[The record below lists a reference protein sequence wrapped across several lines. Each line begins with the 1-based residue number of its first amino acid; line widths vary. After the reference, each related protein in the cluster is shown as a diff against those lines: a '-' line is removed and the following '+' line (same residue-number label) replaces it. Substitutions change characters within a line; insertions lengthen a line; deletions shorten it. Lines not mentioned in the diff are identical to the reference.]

1 MALFQE
7 HPQISQ
13 AKIYLERGLCTGARA
28 SDGCRRGIARRRR
41 RRIFAFALC
50 FRADEAP
57 RRGGSHKGTE
67 RGMLHCCCCWAE
79 ADRSPRSGEEAR
91 REQHRSFFFL
101 ELSFLRVRAT
111 SSPLFFRLDSPHL
124 SQLPLLS
131 PLFFASVLP
140 KTLPKCR
147 PSGTTA
153 TVSIHKRTRV
163 LQGRGKR
170 RRALSPSIE
179 RARRRRAAAA
189 ADDRS
194 SSALPILSCSLSA
207 LARLSILILAERD
220 DLFLFSRW
228 GKRERVGRFWT
239 REELLME
246 TGGERGAKSKRKTI
260 KDSHCSHL

>member
-1 MALFQE
+1 MHRGAC
-7 HPQISQ
+7 
-13 AKIYLERGLCTGARA
+13 ERRVSAGDC
-28 SDGCRRGIARRRR
+28 SPPSPPN
-41 RRIFAFALC
+41 LC
-50 FRADEAP
+50 FRSLLSRRRSAAARRKPQGDRKRHASLLLLLGGGRP
-57 RRGGSHKGTE
+57 QPSKRRGGEKRAASE
-67 RGMLHCCCCWAE
+67 
-79 ADRSPRSGEEAR
+79 
-91 REQHRSFFFL
+91 FFFL

-207 LARLSILILAERD
+207 LALLSILILAERD

>member
-111 SSPLFFRLDSPHL
+111 SSPLFFPTRFPSPPTT
-124 SQLPLLS
+124 STTFP
-131 PLFFASVLP
+131 PLFCFCF
-140 KTLPKCR
+140 T
-147 PSGTTA
+147 
-153 TVSIHKRTRV
+153 
-163 LQGRGKR
+163 QN
-170 RRALSPSIE
+170 
-179 RARRRRAAAA
+179 
-189 ADDRS
+189 
-194 SSALPILSCSLSA
+194 SAKMP
-207 LARLSILILAERD
+207 
-220 DLFLFSRW
+220 
-228 GKRERVGRFWT
+228 
-239 REELLME
+239 
-246 TGGERGAKSKRKTI
+246 TI
-260 KDSHCSHL
+260 GYYRNCEYT